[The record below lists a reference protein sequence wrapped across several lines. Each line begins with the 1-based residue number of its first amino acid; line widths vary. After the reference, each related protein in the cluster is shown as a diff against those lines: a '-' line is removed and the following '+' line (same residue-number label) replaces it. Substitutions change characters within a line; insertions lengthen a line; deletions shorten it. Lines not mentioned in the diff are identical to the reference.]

1 MSNEKTNQN
10 DDLMYVSKQHN
21 CAKNIIVSS
30 EFRSNVIT
38 FFMGCIPWGKKK
50 KNFKKVTSFTWSFYS
65 VSSVSQSYLT
75 PCNPMNRSTPG
86 LLGPS
91 PTPGVYPNSCP
102 SSQ

>member
-38 FFMGCIPWGKKK
+38 FFMGCIPWEKKK
-50 KNFKKVTSFTWSFYS
+50 
-65 VSSVSQSYLT
+65 
-75 PCNPMNRSTPG
+75 R
-86 LLGPS
+86 
-91 PTPGVYPNSCP
+91 PNSIEKRKIARK
-102 SSQ
+102 QGGEGNQ

>member
-38 FFMGCIPWGKKK
+38 FFMGCIPWEKKK
-50 KNFKKVTSFTWSFYS
+50 KRTSKKLQVSLGHFIQS
-65 VSSVSQSYLT
+65 VQSLSHIRLLAT
-75 PCNPMNRSTPG
+75 P
-86 LLGPS
+86 
-91 PTPGVYPNSCP
+91 
-102 SSQ
+102 